1 MRIITGRFRGRKL
14 LTRAGLVTRP
24 ITDRAKEKLFE
35 NLGGE
40 LNGER
45 VADVFSGTGTIGFE
59 ALSRGAKSVV
69 FFEKDPQ
76 AFELL
81 QRNRDKIGAGSDVF
95 LWQTDILRTSFRPKG
110 LGAFYPYDL
119 IFFDPPYAMVKQ
131 LQPGKTFFKAFQ
143 RLGRPDVSAEN
154 ARIIM
159 RVPERAEYEIPE
171 IWKEE
176 WSLEFSGMEIHVLR
190 KQPHDIGPAIE
201 DTDEPLDENS

>member
-14 LTRAGLVTRP
+14 LTRPGLVTRP
-24 ITDRAKEKLFE
+24 ITDRVKEKLFE

-81 QRNRDKIGAGSDVF
+81 QRNRDRIGAGSDVF

-110 LGAFYPYDL
+110 LAEFYPYDL
-119 IFFDPPYAMVKQ
+119 IFFDPPYAMIKQ
-131 LQPGKTFFKAFQ
+131 LQPGKPFFKSFQ

-154 ARIIM
+154 ARIIL
-159 RVPERAEYEIPE
+159 RVPEKAEYEIPE
-171 IWKEE
+171 TWKEE
-176 WSLEFSGMEIHVLR
+176 WNLEFSSMEIHVLR
-190 KQPHDIGPAIE
+190 KQPSVEALPD
-201 DTDEPLDENS
+201 